1 MQFQCGFLQYR
12 QTDRQTHKTPCYL
25 RVKDKSIDCMYRFSV
40 YIGKTGLSG
49 GRGQSKFYNRI
60 SLFIDSK
67 NLDTLLEFD
76 WLVPN

>member
-49 GRGQSKFYNRI
+49 GRGHCIVNSFGNQS
-60 SLFIDSK
+60 FI
-67 NLDTLLEFD
+67 T
-76 WLVPN
+76 V